1 MYFQSRI
8 YLFIIQQTNYVLSLV
23 SVIMVDLRAL
33 FLETGDIPWIVGL
46 SGGKDST
53 AVTMHLIETLESL
66 PPHIRRKKTC
76 YVTCVNTLV
85 EAPPVIDHVHRFIE
99 ELRDYAK
106 NRELPIEVV
115 ELVPEV
121 EQTFW
126 VNLIGRGYPTPVREF
141 RWCTDRMKIRPQ
153 TKFIKDNLEIFG
165 DPPIVH
171 FLLGTRYD
179 ESISRQRTMETHTRL
194 GTDIHSHGTM
204 PSAGVIRPIED
215 WSTDDVWDYLL
226 KEEWDNGNK
235 NPFYEINQDLAIL
248 YKDAASGECPVIHD
262 PTKQTCAGSRF
273 GCWTCTVVDVDSS
286 LREIIGSDRD
296 QYDTENLT
304 QLADFRDLL
313 KKERNIPANR
323 VHGRNRRGT
332 VLVKRDGS
340 VGTGSYTLEYRLKL
354 LNRLKALQEK
364 VGNEL
369 ISEEEEYLIR
379 RIWVEE
385 QADLAIKLVEKLG
398 DVNQ

>member
-1 MYFQSRI
+1 
-8 YLFIIQQTNYVLSLV
+8 
-23 SVIMVDLRAL
+23 MVDLRAL
-33 FLETGDIPWIVGL
+33 FSDTGDIPWIVGL

-53 AVTMHLIETLESL
+53 AVTMNLIETLESL

-85 EAPPVIDHVHRFIE
+85 EAPPVINHVHRFIE
-99 ELRDYAK
+99 ELKDYAK

-115 ELVPEV
+115 ELVPEA

-153 TKFIKDNLEIFG
+153 TKFIKDNLSIFG

-179 ESISRQRTMETHTRL
+179 ESISRQRTMKTHTRL

-226 KEEWDNGNK
+226 KEEWDNGSK

-364 VGNEL
+364 VGDEL

-398 DVNQ
+398 DAD

>member
-1 MYFQSRI
+1 MNPSLESFRI
-8 YLFIIQQTNYVLSLV
+8 VQQTNYVLSLV
-23 SVIMVDLRAL
+23 WDIMVDLRAL
-33 FLETGDIPWIVGL
+33 FSETGDIPWIVGL

-85 EAPPVIDHVHRFIE
+85 EAPPVINHVHRFIE

-153 TKFIKDNLEIFG
+153 TKFIKDNLQIFG

-226 KEEWDNGNK
+226 KEEWDNGSK

-286 LREIIGSDRD
+286 LREIIESDRD

-313 KKERNIPANR
+313 KEERNIPANR

-364 VGNEL
+364 VGDEL

-398 DVNQ
+398 DAN

>member
-1 MYFQSRI
+1 
-8 YLFIIQQTNYVLSLV
+8 
-23 SVIMVDLRAL
+23 MVDLRTL
-33 FLETGDIPWIVGL
+33 FSDTGDIPWIVGL

-85 EAPPVIDHVHRFIE
+85 AAPPVIDYVHRFIE

-179 ESISRQRTMETHTRL
+179 ESISRQRTMKTHTRL

-364 VGNEL
+364 LGDEL

-398 DVNQ
+398 DGD